1 MGELVQF
8 TLTEPKRAKEI
19 ERPPDDPLERAHWV
33 HSVLCEELFD
43 VLHDRSLL
51 EEDRRDLVL
60 KFSAKIVS
68 ATPHNDLHAARQD
81 LRDKEKGKAQV
92 TAGGALKHGKTS
104 QSRSLRSSAPKRSK
118 PKK

>member
-8 TLTEPKRAKEI
+8 TLTEPKRAKEVDA
-19 ERPPDDPLERAHWV
+19 PPDDPLKRAHWV

-43 VLHDRSLL
+43 VLNDRSLL
-51 EEDRRDLVL
+51 EEDRRELVL

-81 LRDKEKGKAQV
+81 LREKEKGKAQ
-92 TAGGALKHGKTS
+92 AAPGGALKHGKTS
-104 QSRSLRSSAPKRSK
+104 QSGSLRSSAPKRGK
-118 PKK
+118 PT